1 MYRLKYANRLLEFLT
16 HEINKNKETSLCIF
30 AILFSIHF
38 CGHQL
43 REFGQ
48 RSGASLVLDHLL
60 DFQDISVN
68 SVGTVLGEIRYWSF
82 LGRSKA

>member
-1 MYRLKYANRLLEFLT
+1 MYRLKYTNRLLEFLT
-16 HEINKNKETSLCIF
+16 HEINKNKETSLCKF

-48 RSGASLVLDHLL
+48 QSGASLVLDHLL

-68 SVGTVLGEIRYWSF
+68 SVGTVLGEIRY
-82 LGRSKA
+82 

>member
-1 MYRLKYANRLLEFLT
+1 MYRLKYTNRLLEFLT
-16 HEINKNKETSLCIF
+16 HEINKNKETSLCKF
-30 AILFSIHF
+30 AVLFFIHF

-60 DFQDISVN
+60 DFQDINVN
-68 SVGTVLGEIRYWSF
+68 SVGTVLGEIRY
-82 LGRSKA
+82 

>member
-1 MYRLKYANRLLEFLT
+1 MYRLKYTNRLLEFLT

-43 REFGQ
+43 KEFGQ
-48 RSGASLVLDHLL
+48 RSGASLALDHLL
-60 DFQDISVN
+60 DFQDINVN
-68 SVGTVLGEIRYWSF
+68 TVGTVLGEIRY
-82 LGRSKA
+82 

>member
-16 HEINKNKETSLCIF
+16 HEIYKNKETSSCIF
-30 AILFSIHF
+30 AILFSKHF
-38 CGHQL
+38 CGHQQ

-60 DFQDISVN
+60 DFQDINVD
-68 SVGTVLGEIRYWSF
+68 SVGTVLGEIRY
-82 LGRSKA
+82 